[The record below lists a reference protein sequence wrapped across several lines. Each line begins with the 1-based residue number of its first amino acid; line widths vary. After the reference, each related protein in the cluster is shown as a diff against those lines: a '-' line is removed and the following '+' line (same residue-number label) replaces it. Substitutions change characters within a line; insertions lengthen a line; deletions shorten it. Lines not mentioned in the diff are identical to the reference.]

1 VFPEHVT
8 LMHET
13 ATHVSVSFLR
23 AVRWKQ
29 RMNDKAKLDD
39 EHDLCDGSIHIYIPA
54 AKMDFVSFNCWL
66 SAQLYV
72 G

>member
-1 VFPEHVT
+1 
-8 LMHET
+8 
-13 ATHVSVSFLR
+13 
-23 AVRWKQ
+23 
-29 RMNDKAKLDD
+29 MNDKAKLDD